1 MEGKQNMTDDATGSK
16 AQDFL
21 ILTDST
27 CDMPQEMADA
37 LGIAILPIRVVLE
50 GKEYAHYLDGREL
63 GFHDFYEKLR
73 AGISAKTSAANMEEF
88 LAQMEPA
95 LTAGR
100 DVLYLG
106 FSSAL
111 SSTYGV
117 GAVTAAQ
124 LAEKYPERKIYA
136 VDTLC
141 ASFGQGLLVY
151 LAAQQRLQGKSI
163 DEVKAYAEEIR
174 PQLCHW
180 FTVDDLQHLKR
191 GGRVSAAAAAFGTVL
206 NIKPVLHVDDEG
218 RLVPVSKVQGRIASI
233 KSLMKKMQ
241 ETAVNPAEQVVFISH
256 GDCEKEAKK
265 LADMVREN
273 IGVKEIVINPI
284 GPIIGAH
291 SGPGTVA
298 LFFLGTER

>member
-1 MEGKQNMTDDATGSK
+1 MEDKQNMTDDTNGSK

-37 LGIAILPIRVVLE
+37 LGIAILPIRVVVE
-50 GKEYAHYLDGREL
+50 EKEYAHYLDGREL

-73 AGISAKTSAANMEEF
+73 AGVSAKTSAANMEEF

-95 LTAGR
+95 LAAGR

-111 SSTYGV
+111 SSTYSV

-151 LAAQQRLQGKSI
+151 LAAQQRLQGRSI

-265 LADMVREN
+265 LADMVRES

-298 LFFLGTER
+298 LFFLGTKR

>member
-1 MEGKQNMTDDATGSK
+1 MTDDATGSK

-63 GFHDFYEKLR
+63 GFRDFYEKLR

-95 LTAGR
+95 LAAGR

-206 NIKPVLHVDDEG
+206 NIKPVLHVDDAG

-265 LADMVREN
+265 LAEMIREN

>member
-1 MEGKQNMTDDATGSK
+1 MTDDATGSK

-95 LTAGR
+95 LAAGR

-265 LADMVREN
+265 LAEMIREN

>member
-1 MEGKQNMTDDATGSK
+1 MEDKQNMTDDTNGSK

-37 LGIAILPIRVVLE
+37 LGIAILPIRVVVE
-50 GKEYAHYLDGREL
+50 EKEYAHYLDGREL

-73 AGISAKTSAANMEEF
+73 AGVSAKTSAANMEEF

-95 LTAGR
+95 LAAGR

-111 SSTYGV
+111 SSTYSV

-136 VDTLC
+136 VDTFC

-151 LAAQQRLQGKSI
+151 LAAQQRLQGRSI

-265 LADMVREN
+265 LADMVRES

-298 LFFLGTER
+298 LFFLGTKR